1 MGAFGGLHL
10 TNKGRNLQTK
20 AQTGV
25 AIHFS
30 RMAIGDGSLGG
41 SSVLELNALKSE
53 KMSFP
58 IAKLKVL
65 TQGQAIV
72 GSVLSNKDITAGFYF
87 REIGVFATDP
97 TEGEIL
103 YCYGNA
109 GSTADYIPAGSGGS
123 TDLIEK
129 TIDVITLVGNAANV
143 TATINQSLI
152 FETPEGAQE
161 KVNLHAAD
169 KEKHITA
176 AERTTWNAKETTDG
190 AKAKADAA
198 ETRAKAYTDTAP
210 EAMLRKTGRFRKTN
224 SQKDPNIRTYLVR
237 EYRRKDGT
245 LFARS
250 VLSDPNAEGKPT
262 VRTETFYEADGVTE
276 IVADRIV
283 FDIVY
288 DADGD
293 YKEEIPR

>member
-65 TQGQAIV
+65 AQGQAIV

-109 GSTADYIPAGSGGS
+109 GATADYIPAGSGGS
-123 TDLIEK
+123 TDVIEK
-129 TIDVITLVGNAANV
+129 TMDVITLVGNAANV

-169 KEKHITA
+169 KEKHITSA
-176 AERTTWNAKETTDG
+176 DRESWNAKETTAG
-190 AKAKADAA
+190 AQAKANAA
-198 ETRAKAYTDTAP
+198 EARAKAYTDTAP
-210 EAMLRKTGRFRKTN
+210 EAMLQNMGRFATKRSSKNANGTFLKVERK
-224 SQKDPNIRTYLVR
+224 
-237 EYRRKDGT
+237 RKDGT
-245 LFARS
+245 LFMKAEFS
-250 VLSDPNAEGKPT
+250 SPNADGNPT
-262 VRTETFYEADGVTE
+262 VRTITTYAADGTTVVGTP
-276 IVADRIV
+276 II
-283 FDIVY
+283 FDVLY

-293 YKEEIPR
+293 YVEEVPR